1 MTTNYEKFKAARD
14 LLLELRDDHD
24 RACAEFRWPR
34 FEQFNWALDWFDK
47 MAEGNTTDAL
57 RIVDGDTV
65 TAVTYAELS
74 ARSSQVANWL
84 RANGVRR
91 GDHLLLM
98 LDNRVEVWESVLAGI
113 KLGAVV
119 LPTYTT
125 VTGADLADR
134 LARGGVNHIL
144 TTDAHTAAF
153 ADAPT
158 ELTRFCVGAAREG
171 WLSYSDAYGQPE
183 DFTPDGPTGADDLLF
198 MYFTSG
204 TTSKPKIAQHT
215 HASYPVG
222 HLSGMYWNGLQ
233 PGDVHLNIS
242 APGWAKH
249 AWSSF
254 FVPFNA
260 GATLLTVNAPAGST
274 THLLDALVAHKATS
288 FCAPPTV
295 WRMLIQQDLRQWP
308 VGLRE
313 AGSVGEPL
321 NPEVIDYVRETWGV
335 TVRDGFGQTETTAQI
350 GNTRSLP
357 LKPGSMGKPL
367 PGYDIVLLNPS
378 TGERADEGEICVDL
392 ADRPVGVMPGY
403 LGNPEKNAA
412 TFANGYY
419 HTGDIGSRDADGY
432 ITYVGRAD
440 DVFKSYDHRI
450 SPFELESVLV
460 EHESVVEA
468 AVVPTPDPVG
478 LVVPKAFVTLVAGV
492 EPDAVA
498 ARSILTHVREN
509 LAPHN
514 WIRRLEFGPLPKTTS
529 GKIRRVELRTAEQ
542 QRTGRP
548 DSPRHDN
555 EYLFE
560 DVFETVESAPAA
572 PGMS

>member
-1 MTTNYEKFKAARD
+1 VTTNYERFKAARD
-14 LLLELRDDHD
+14 LLLDLRDDHD

-34 FEQFNWALDWFDK
+34 FEQFNWALDWFDE
-47 MAEGNTTDAL
+47 MAKGNRTDAL
-57 RIVDGDTV
+57 RIVDGDNTV
-65 TAVTYAELS
+65 AVTYDELS
-74 ARSSQVANWL
+74 TRSSQVANWL

-134 LARGGVNHIL
+134 IDRGGVDHIL
-144 TTDAHTAAF
+144 TTNVQAF

-158 ELTRFCVGAAREG
+158 NLTRFCVGKADG
-171 WLSYSDAYGQPE
+171 WLSYEDAYRQPTE
-183 DFTPDGPTGADDLLF
+183 FIPDGPTQADDLLF

-233 PGDVHLNIS
+233 PGDVHLNVS

-260 GATLLTVNAPAGST
+260 GATLLTVNVPAGSKT
-274 THLLDALVAHKATS
+274 DLLDALVAHDVTS

-295 WRMLIQQDLRQWP
+295 WRMLIQQDLKHWP
-308 VGLRE
+308 VHLRE

-321 NPEVIDYVRETWGV
+321 NPEVIDYVREAWGV

-367 PGYDIVLLNPS
+367 PGYDIVLLDPK
-378 TGERADEGEICVDL
+378 TGERADEGEICIDL

-403 LGNPEKNAA
+403 LGNPERNAA
-412 TFANGYY
+412 TFAGGYY
-419 HTGDIGSRDADGY
+419 HTGDIGTRDADGY
-432 ITYVGRAD
+432 LTYVGRAD

-450 SPFELESVLV
+450 SPFELESVLL
-460 EHESVVEA
+460 EHDSVAEA

-478 LVVPKAFVTLVAGV
+478 LVAPKAFVTLAAGV
-492 EPDAVA
+492 EPDSLA
-498 ARSILTHVREN
+498 AREILTHVREN
-509 LAPHN
+509 LAPHQ

-542 QRTGRP
+542 RRIGR
-548 DSPRHDN
+548 N
-555 EYLFE
+555 ENEFLFE
-560 DVFETVESAPAA
+560 DVFQTVESAPAA

>member
-1 MTTNYEKFKAARD
+1 VTTNYQRFKAARD
-14 LLLELRDDHD
+14 LLLDLRDDHD

-34 FEQFNWALDWFDK
+34 FSQFNWALDWFDE
-47 MAEGNTTDAL
+47 MARGNTTDAL
-57 RIVDGDTV
+57 RVVDGDSV
-65 TAVTYAELS
+65 TAVTYEQLS
-74 ARSSQVANWL
+74 RRSSQVANWL

-125 VTGADLADR
+125 VAGADLADR
-134 LARGGVNHIL
+134 LDRGGVKHIV
-144 TTDAHTAAF
+144 TSTVHAF
-153 ADAPT
+153 ADAPP
-158 ELTRFCVGAAREG
+158 ELTRISVGERVDG
-171 WLSYSDAYGQPE
+171 WLSYTDAYAQSE
-183 DFTPDGPTGADDLLF
+183 EFTPDGPTNADDLLF
-198 MYFTSG
+198 LYFTSG

-233 PGDVHLNIS
+233 PGDVHLNVS

-260 GATLLTVNAPAGST
+260 GATLLTVTGST
-274 THLLDALVAHKATS
+274 MDFLDALVAHKATS

-295 WRMLIQQDLRQWP
+295 WRMLIQQDLRRWP
-308 VGLRE
+308 VNLRE

-321 NPEVIDYVRETWGV
+321 NPEVIDYVRATWGV

-350 GNTRSLP
+350 GNTRSLAI
-357 LKPGSMGKPL
+357 KPGSMGKPL
-367 PGYDIVLLNPS
+367 PGYDIVLVNPA

-392 ADRPVGVMPGY
+392 AGRPVGVMPGY

-412 TFANGYY
+412 TFANGLY
-419 HTGDIGSRDADGY
+419 HTGDIGTRDGDGY
-432 ITYVGRAD
+432 VTYVGRAD

-450 SPFELESVLV
+450 SPFELESVLL
-460 EHESVVEA
+460 EHESVAEA

-478 LVVPKAFVTLVAGV
+478 LVVPKAFVTLAAGV

-509 LAPHN
+509 LAPHQ

-529 GKIRRVELRTAEQ
+529 GKIRRVELRAAEH
-542 QRTGRP
+542 QRTGRGE
-548 DSPRHDN
+548 H
-555 EYLFE
+555 EHLFD
-560 DVFETVESAPAA
+560 DVFEAAPVA
-572 PGMS
+572 PGMA